1 MTTLIICMVA
11 TTAATMLALFLAT
24 DRASRERAW
33 RQIALERRWNAEH
46 LGQRNPRGFR

>member
-1 MTTLIICMVA
+1 MTALLICTAVA
-11 TTAATMLALFLAT
+11 VALAMIALFLLT

-46 LGQRNPRGFR
+46 AVRRNPRGLR